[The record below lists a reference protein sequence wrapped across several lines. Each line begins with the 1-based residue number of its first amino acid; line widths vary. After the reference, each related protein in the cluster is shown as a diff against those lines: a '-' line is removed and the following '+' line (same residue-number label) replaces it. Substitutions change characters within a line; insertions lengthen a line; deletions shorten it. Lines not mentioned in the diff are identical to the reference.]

1 MNEPHRIGPNEVTIL
16 IPEIVPLIYGP
27 GSKCTKTAWY
37 DVVGLPN
44 KSLQLERDRVTH
56 DKRRKVW
63 DRAFSV
69 KGEASLNVQHNTE
82 RI

>member
-1 MNEPHRIGPNEVTIL
+1 M
-16 IPEIVPLIYGP
+16 IYGP

-63 DRAFSV
+63 DRAFST
-69 KGEASLNVQHNTE
+69 KGMTC
-82 RI
+82 